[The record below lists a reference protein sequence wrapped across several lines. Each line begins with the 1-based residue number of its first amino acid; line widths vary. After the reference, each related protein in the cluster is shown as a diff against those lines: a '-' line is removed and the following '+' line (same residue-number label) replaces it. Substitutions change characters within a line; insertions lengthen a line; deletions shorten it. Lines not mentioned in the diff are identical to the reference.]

1 MKKEYVQAAIDRI
14 KDWCKTTD
22 CEITDIAY
30 VAIRGEL
37 GIMFEISST
46 TNNLINEYTQ
56 AARVMEQEEME
67 TASDR
72 KN

>member
-14 KDWCKTTD
+14 KDWCKSTG
-22 CEITDIAY
+22 CEIPPIAY

-46 TNNLINEYTQ
+46 TDNLMNEYTQ
-56 AARVMEQEEME
+56 AARFMEQEEKG
-67 TASDR
+67 TANDR